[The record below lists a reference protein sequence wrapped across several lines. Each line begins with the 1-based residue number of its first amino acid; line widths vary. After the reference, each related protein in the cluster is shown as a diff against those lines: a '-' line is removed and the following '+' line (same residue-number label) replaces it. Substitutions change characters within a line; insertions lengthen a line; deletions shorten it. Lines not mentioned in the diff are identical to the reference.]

1 MSICYIA
8 LGSNLE
14 DPLAQ
19 ANRAIT
25 ALKQLP
31 NTTCLDVS
39 PFYRSKP
46 LGPQDQNDYLN
57 AVIKITTTLS
67 PIELL
72 DALQTIEKAQG
83 RVRKENRWGARTL
96 DLDILL
102 YDDLVI
108 ESERLTIPHYHMKNR
123 EFVLYPLFDISPEL
137 ILPDNDNLY
146 DLVTQCP
153 KNGLEKW
160 GK

>member
-8 LGSNLE
+8 LGSNLD
-14 DPLAQ
+14 DPFAQ
-19 ANRAIT
+19 ANRAIA

-31 NTTCLDVS
+31 NSSVSAVS

-57 AVIKITTTLS
+57 AVIKLTTTLS

-72 DALQTIEKAQG
+72 DHLQAIEKSQG
-83 RVRKENRWGARTL
+83 RVRKDNRWGARTL

-102 YDDLVI
+102 YDDLI
-108 ESERLTIPHYHMKNR
+108 IDSERLTIPHYHMKNR
-123 EFVLYPLFDISPEL
+123 EFVLYPLFDIAPDL
-137 ILPDNDNLY
+137 ILPDNDNLS
-146 DLVTQCP
+146 DLVSKCCE
-153 KNGLEKW
+153 NGIKKW
-160 GK
+160 NK

>member
-1 MSICYIA
+1 MSTCYIA

-19 ANRAIT
+19 ANRAIV

-31 NTTCLDVS
+31 NTKVADIS

-46 LGPQDQNDYLN
+46 LGPQNQNDYLN
-57 AVIKITTTLS
+57 AVIKLTTNLS

-72 DALQTIEKAQG
+72 DELQTIEKAQG
-83 RVRKENRWGARTL
+83 RVRKDNRWGARTL

-108 ESERLTIPHYHMKNR
+108 NSERLTIPHYHMKSR

-137 ILPDNDNLY
+137 ILPDNDKLY
-146 DLVTQCP
+146 DLVTRCP
-153 KNGLEKW
+153 KNELTKW
-160 GK
+160 DK